1 MDSARI
7 VSGII
12 LGDAINPELT
22 EELATI
28 VHWSVGNSRV
38 ILLDAVRPNGPA
50 EEQRTICIIRVLA
63 QTGEVE
69 SAASIEVKWI
79 W

>member
-1 MDSARI
+1 MDSTGIVARI
-7 VSGII
+7 S

-22 EELATI
+22 EELGII

-38 ILLDAVRPNGPA
+38 ILIDGVRPNGPT
-50 EEQRTICIIRVLA
+50 EEQRTICIIRVLS

-69 SAASIEVKWI
+69 SAVSIEVKWI